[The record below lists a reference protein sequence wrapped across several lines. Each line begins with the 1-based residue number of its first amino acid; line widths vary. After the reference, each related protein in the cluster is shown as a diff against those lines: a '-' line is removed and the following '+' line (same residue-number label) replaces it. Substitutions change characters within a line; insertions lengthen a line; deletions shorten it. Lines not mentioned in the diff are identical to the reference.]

1 MTAFKLYAVC
11 GNPVLHSKSPDIYN
25 MLFEK
30 NGIDSR
36 YIRVRPESAFEAIS
50 IYNSL
55 GLSGM
60 NVTAPFKEDFFNL
73 LSDKDENVILTGAV
87 NTIAGSGKSAF
98 NTDIYG
104 VESTLRMKSAV
115 KGMKAVVLGAGGAA
129 KAAVC
134 ALKNIGADITVI
146 NRTEEK
152 AVLIAEK
159 YSVKHAPLTE
169 LKKEMIACSIFVST
183 LPASASVSAG
193 EFIHPGMI
201 VLDAIYKDSSLEAI
215 ALSRGAKFAKGI
227 DWLIN
232 QGIKSYEIYTG
243 QEAAYEETVYSF
255 KPEDVL
261 SRKSVVALIGFMG
274 SGKSTVGKLLADKTG
289 RDFYDIDALIE
300 KRAGKSINE
309 IFSVSG
315 VDYFRNLESEV
326 LAEVLKPGNSVISC
340 GGGIILRKENVSL
353 LKNSAVTVWVYASID
368 SSVKRL
374 DSSRPLLN
382 VADPVSRARELFSE
396 RKKLYASACDILVS
410 NENKTA
416 EKCAEIIYE
425 EIH

>member
-30 NGIDSR
+30 YSIDSR
-36 YIRVRPESAFEAIS
+36 YIRLRPENASEALS
-50 IYNSL
+50 IYDSL
-55 GLSGM
+55 GFSGM
-60 NVTAPFKEDFFNL
+60 NITAPFKEDMFNL
-73 LSDKDENVILTGAV
+73 LLEKDVNAIQTGAV
-87 NTIAGSGKSAF
+87 NTIYGKVKSAF

-115 KGMKAVVLGAGGAA
+115 SGMKAVVLGAGGAA

-134 ALKNIGADITVI
+134 ALKNIGADITII

-152 AVLIAEK
+152 AKVIAEK
-159 YSVKHAPLTE
+159 YSVNHAPLFE
-169 LKKEMIACSIFVST
+169 LKKEIDSCSILVST
-183 LPASASVSAG
+183 LPASASADIA
-193 EFIHPGMI
+193 EYIHPGMI
-201 VLDAIYKDSSLEAI
+201 VLDAIYKDSSLEAM
-215 ALSRGAKFAKGI
+215 AVNRGAKFAKGI

-232 QGIKSYEIYTG
+232 QGIKSFEIYTG
-243 QEAAYEETVYSF
+243 NGASYEETASSF
-255 KPEDVL
+255 NPENVL
-261 SRKSVVALIGFMG
+261 GRKERIALIGFMG
-274 SGKSTVGKLLADKTG
+274 SGKSTVGKILAEKTG
-289 RDFYDIDALIE
+289 RDFYDIDGLIE
-300 KRAGKSINE
+300 KKAGMSIND
-309 IFSVSG
+309 IFATSG
-315 VDYFRNLESEV
+315 ADYFRTLESEV
-326 LAEVLKPGNSVISC
+326 LAEVLNYKNSVISC

-353 LKNSAVTVWVYASID
+353 LKESAVTVWIYASIA

-382 VADPVSRARELFSE
+382 VEDPVQRAMELFSE
-396 RKKLYASACDILVS
+396 RKKLYASACDLLVS

-425 EIH
+425 EIR

>member
-11 GNPVLHSKSPDIYN
+11 GKPVLHSKSPDIYN

-36 YIRVRPESAFEAIS
+36 YIRVRPESASEALS
-50 IYNSL
+50 IYDSL

-60 NVTAPFKEDFFNL
+60 NVTAPFKEDFFSL
-73 LSDKDENVILTGAV
+73 LSNKNEDVKLTEAV
-87 NTIAGSGKSAF
+87 NTVSGNEKSVY

-115 KGMKAVVLGAGGAA
+115 SGMKAVVLGAGGAA

-152 AVLIAEK
+152 AELIAEK
-159 YSVKHAPLTE
+159 YSVKHAPFSE
-169 LKKEMIACSIFVST
+169 LKNEIESCSILVST
-183 LPASASVSAG
+183 LPASASAFAG
-193 EFIHPGMI
+193 NCIHSGMI
-201 VLDAIYKDSSLEAI
+201 VLDAIYKDSSLESV

-232 QGIKSYEIYTG
+232 QGIKSFEIYTG
-243 QEAAYEETVYSF
+243 QKASYDETAASF
-255 KPEDVL
+255 SPEDVL
-261 SRKSVVALIGFMG
+261 GRKDIIALIGFMG
-274 SGKSTVGKLLADKTG
+274 SGKSTVGKILAEKTG
-289 RDFYDIDALIE
+289 RVFYDIDGLIE
-300 KRAGKSINE
+300 KRAGMTINE

-315 VDYFRNLESEV
+315 VDYFRNLESEIMT
-326 LAEVLKPGNSVISC
+326 EVMKSKNSVVSC
-340 GGGIILRKENVSL
+340 GGGIVLRKENVSL
-353 LKNSAVTVWVYASID
+353 LKKSAVTVWIYSSVE

-382 VADPVSRARELFSE
+382 VEDPVSRAKELFSE
-396 RKKLYASACDILVS
+396 RKKLYASACDLLVS

-425 EIH
+425 EIR

>member
-36 YIRVRPESAFEAIS
+36 YIRVRPESASEAVS
-50 IYNSL
+50 IYDSL
-55 GLSGM
+55 ALSGM
-60 NVTAPFKEDFFNL
+60 NVTAPFKENIYDL
-73 LSDKDENVILTGAV
+73 LSAKDENVILTGAV
-87 NTIAGSGKSAF
+87 NTIAGSEKSAY
-98 NTDIYG
+98 NTDIFG

-115 KGMKAVVLGAGGAA
+115 HGMKAVVLGAGGAA
-129 KAAVC
+129 KAVVC

-146 NRTEEK
+146 NRTDEK
-152 AVLIAEK
+152 AKLIAEK
-159 YSVKHAPLTE
+159 YSVKHVPLSE
-169 LKKEMIACSIFVST
+169 LKNEIDSCSILVST
-183 LPASASVSAG
+183 LPSSASAFAA
-193 EFIHPGMI
+193 EYIHPGMI

-243 QEAAYEETVYSF
+243 KEVSYEETASSF

-261 SRKSVVALIGFMG
+261 RRKEVIALIGFMG
-274 SGKSTVGKLLADKTG
+274 SGKSTVGKFLAEKTG
-289 RDFYDIDALIE
+289 RDFYDIDMLIE
-300 KRAGKSINE
+300 KRVGKSINE

-315 VDYFRNLESEV
+315 ADYFRNLESEI
-326 LAEVLKPGNSVISC
+326 LAEVLKSENSVISC
-340 GGGIILRKENVSL
+340 GGGIVLRKENVSL
-353 LKNSAVTVWVYASID
+353 LKKSAVTVWVYASVD

-382 VADPVSRARELFSE
+382 VADPASRARELFSE

>member
-30 NGIDSR
+30 HGIDAR
-36 YIRVRPESAFEAIS
+36 YIRVRPENASEALS
-50 IYNSL
+50 IYDSL
-55 GLSGM
+55 GFSGM
-60 NVTAPFKEDFFNL
+60 NVTAPFKEDL
-73 LSDKDENVILTGAV
+73 CSILSNKNEDVILTGAV
-87 NTIAGSGKSAF
+87 NTISGKDKSAF

-115 KGMKAVVLGAGGAA
+115 SGMEAVVLGAGGAA

-134 ALKNIGADITVI
+134 ALKNIGADITII

-152 AVLIAEK
+152 AKLIAEK
-159 YSVKHAPLTE
+159 YSIKHASFSE
-169 LKKEMIACSIFVST
+169 LKNEIKSCAILVST
-183 LPASASVSAG
+183 LPAPASAFAG
-193 EFIHPGMI
+193 NCIHSGMI
-201 VLDAIYKDSSLEAI
+201 VLDAIYKDSSLESV

-232 QGIKSYEIYTG
+232 QGIKSFEIYTG
-243 QEAAYEETVYSF
+243 KSTSYEETVSSF
-255 KPEDVL
+255 NPENVL
-261 SRKSVVALIGFMG
+261 GRKERIALIGFMG
-274 SGKSTVGKLLADKTG
+274 SGKSTVGKILAEKTG
-289 RDFYDIDALIE
+289 RDFYDIDGLIE
-300 KRAGKSINE
+300 KKAGKSIND
-309 IFSVSG
+309 IFATSG
-315 VDYFRNLESEV
+315 ADYFRSLESEV
-326 LAEVLKPGNSVISC
+326 LAEVLNYKNSVISC

-353 LKNSAVTVWVYASID
+353 LKESAVTVWIYASIA

-382 VADPVSRARELFSE
+382 VEDPVQRAMELFSE
-396 RKKLYASACDILVS
+396 RKKLYASACDLLVS

-425 EIH
+425 EIR